1 MRFMKFAT
9 GTLLALLFT
18 CTTVQAQVLL
28 SVSNEVDVAGSTLEV
43 TVGISDTSGG
53 GAVLNNYNIPIVLG
67 ADPSNLFEL
76 SSGPVSSNPGSFSNF
91 VANATPP
98 LPVFNFDFV
107 TSDSG
112 GAGITL
118 SSTPTDLF
126 TLSFDIDPAA
136 PAGALRTVG
145 IQQDLD
151 NAGNLQLSLDN
162 VSIVSGS
169 DTFGS
174 EIIVSNGSVSTP
186 AAIPEPSA
194 LCGLLLGSLFIAS
207 RRRRVA

>member
-67 ADPSNLFEL
+67 ADPSNLFAL

-91 VANATPP
+91 AATPTP
-98 LPVFNFDFV
+98 PVFNFDFV

-145 IQQDLD
+145 IQQDLG

-162 VSIVSGS
+162 VPIES
-169 DTFGS
+169 DRFGS

>member
-91 VANATPP
+91 AANATP
-98 LPVFNFDFV
+98 PVFNFDFL

>member
-67 ADPSNLFEL
+67 ADPSNLFAL

-91 VANATPP
+91 AANATP
-98 LPVFNFDFV
+98 PVFNFDFL

-145 IQQDLD
+145 IQQDLG

-162 VSIVSGS
+162 VPIES
-169 DTFGS
+169 DRFGS

>member
-67 ADPSNLFEL
+67 ADPLNLFEL

-91 VANATPP
+91 AANPTP
-98 LPVFNFDFV
+98 PVFNFDFL

>member
-1 MRFMKFAT
+1 MKFAT

-91 VANATPP
+91 AATPTP
-98 LPVFNFDFV
+98 PVFNFDFV